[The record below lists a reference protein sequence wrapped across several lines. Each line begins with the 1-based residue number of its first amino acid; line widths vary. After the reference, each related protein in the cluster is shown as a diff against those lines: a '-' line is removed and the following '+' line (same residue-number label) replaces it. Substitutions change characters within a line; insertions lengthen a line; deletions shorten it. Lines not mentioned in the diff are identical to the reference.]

1 MEGMERLDKGG
12 RMSGSKTNGW
22 MVVNRRG
29 RGWMYRRRVGWRR
42 ERWSDG
48 GGRVLAIILHRF
60 TLVRD
65 GWMCNEVW
73 DLGVSTC
80 TWLSLIALWVLWD
93 DVTCVCV
100 LSAMLS

>member
-1 MEGMERLDKGG
+1 MGGMERLDKGG

-29 RGWMYRRRVGWRR
+29 RGWTYRRRVGWRR

-100 LSAMLS
+100 LSATLS